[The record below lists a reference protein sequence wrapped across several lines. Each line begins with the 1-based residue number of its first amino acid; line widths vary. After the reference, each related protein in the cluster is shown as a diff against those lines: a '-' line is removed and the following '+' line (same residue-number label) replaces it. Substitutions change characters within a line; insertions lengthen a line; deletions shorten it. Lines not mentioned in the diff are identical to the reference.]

1 MAETQSNKNNT
12 LIYIIIG
19 VLLLGNVGLLYTSFN
34 KSAENTTLTTE
45 KEEQKVALLQAR
57 SDLDSLRGE
66 LDAKIAEVRKL
77 GGDTTIL
84 SEMRR
89 NLEGELAVAKRVNYG
104 DSKKINELTDKV
116 NFYMA
121 QLQEKDAELAKLKS
135 ERDKFNKDNQNLK
148 GQISRSSDS
157 LNSLNAAKQALAEKV
172 SLAAILRAESIIPF
186 VVDTKGREKEI
197 LEGDKTKAKKI
208 DQVGIEFVVADN
220 KFARK
225 ENKDFFLRVVDAS
238 GATVSDPAT
247 GGGSFTLNGTETAYS
262 AKQSVLFD
270 NNKPKVE
277 FRWKP
282 VARLA
287 KGMYNLEI
295 YCEGS
300 KIGEAPFEVN

>member
-34 KSAENTTLTTE
+34 KSAENTTLTSE

-148 GQISRSSDS
+148 GQVSRSADS
-157 LNSLNAAKQALAEKV
+157 LNALNAAKQALTEKV
-172 SLAAILRAESIIPF
+172 SLAAILRADGIVVF
-186 VVDTKGREKEI
+186 VVDAKGREKEVY
-197 LEGDKTKAKKI
+197 EGDKTKAKKI
-208 DQVGIEFVVADN
+208 DQVGIEFVIADN
-220 KFARK
+220 KVARK

-287 KGMYNLEI
+287 KGIYNLEI

-300 KIGEAPFEVN
+300 KIGESLLEVN

>member
-34 KSAENTTLTTE
+34 KSGENDKLS
-45 KEEQKVALLQAR
+45 KDNDQQKVALLQAR

-104 DSKKINELTDKV
+104 ETKKINELTDKV

-121 QLQEKDAELAKLKS
+121 QLAEKDAELAKLKS

-148 GQISRSSDS
+148 GQISRSADS
-157 LNSLNAAKQALAEKV
+157 LTALNAAKQALAEKV
-172 SLAAILRAESIIPF
+172 SLAAVLRAENIVTF
-186 VVDTKGREKEI
+186 VVDTKGTERETY
-197 LEGDKTKAKKI
+197 EGEVIKAKRI
-208 DQVGIEFVVADN
+208 DQVGVEFNIADN
-220 KFARK
+220 KVARK
-225 ENKDFFLRVVDAS
+225 ENKDFFLRVVDAA
-238 GATVSDPAT
+238 GATISDPAT
-247 GGGSFTLNGTETAYS
+247 GGGSFSLNGTETAYS
-262 AKQSVLFD
+262 AKQSILFD

-287 KGMYNLEI
+287 KGAYNLEL
-295 YCEGS
+295 YCEGA
-300 KIGEAPFEVN
+300 KIGESTLNVK

>member
-34 KSAENTTLTTE
+34 KSAENTTLTSE

-148 GQISRSSDS
+148 GQVSRSADS
-157 LNSLNAAKQALAEKV
+157 LNALNAA
-172 SLAAILRAESIIPF
+172 
-186 VVDTKGREKEI
+186 
-197 LEGDKTKAKKI
+197 
-208 DQVGIEFVVADN
+208 
-220 KFARK
+220 
-225 ENKDFFLRVVDAS
+225 S
-238 GATVSDPAT
+238 GVPSE
-247 GGGSFTLNGTETAYS
+247 LN
-262 AKQSVLFD
+262 
-270 NNKPKVE
+270 
-277 FRWKP
+277 RR
-282 VARLA
+282 RLLVPP
-287 KGMYNLEI
+287 N
-295 YCEGS
+295 
-300 KIGEAPFEVN
+300 